1 MSNKLQKLVTQQKLQ
16 LTSANEKLA
25 ELTARCEQAEA
36 ALQDKEKKYHSIFNN
51 TVVGIFQTSAPGK
64 FLKVNQTLANIYGY
78 NSPEELIAQLT
89 DIAKNLYV
97 SPQRREEFLRIM
109 AKEGVVSQFESQVYR
124 RDGSII
130 WICEHTRA
138 ITDET
143 GEILYYEGFVED
155 ITKRKQ
161 TLVSLKNRDARFHS
175 LVDNLPGA
183 IYRCLWEQDW
193 TMIYISQEIA
203 SLSGYPSTDFINN
216 QVRSF
221 NSIIHPEDIAKVKAK
236 IESSIQTKKSF
247 ILEYR
252 LVRAD
257 GSICWVYEKGQGNW
271 EENTQKVY
279 LDGVIFDITAQK
291 QVEQELR
298 ASESA
303 IRTLYEITACQQAD
317 FEQTL
322 CKLLAFGCREFGLG
336 LGILAHVEAECYEI
350 VAAQLPNK
358 VNVQGTILNLKQT
371 YCQETIAAAKPISF
385 ACASNSAWRE
395 HPCYQAFKLE
405 AYMGVPVFVGEQIYG
420 TLSFSSVNP
429 RIKPFKAL
437 DRELLRLMAQWIGG
451 EIERLQAATELA
463 KARDEALAGTIA
475 KGEFLATMSHEIRTP
490 MNAVIGM
497 TDLLTDTELSLQQR
511 DFVETI
517 RNSGNTLLTIIND
530 ILDFSKIES
539 GKLELEQHPFELR
552 TCIEESLDLLAAK
565 AAQKQ
570 LELAYQIAPHTPQT
584 ILGDTTRLRQ
594 ILVNLL
600 SNAIKFTSTGEVIV
614 FVEAYKSDSQATEI
628 RFAVKDTGIGIP
640 QERKNC
646 LFEPFSQVDSS
657 TTREYG
663 GTGLGLAICRQLCEM
678 MGGKMWLESE
688 VGKGSTFF
696 FTIMAR
702 EVINYTSP
710 NLVTDYSQMAGK
722 HLLIVDDNVTNCK
735 ILSIQAQSWGMSSR
749 TASSGQK
756 ALELLQKGETFDL
769 AILDMQMPAM
779 DGLTL
784 ATKIHN
790 LPLKSHLPLVML
802 TSIGKSEIVAEA
814 EKVDFAACLNKPIKQ
829 SQLYNILA
837 KILGGQVTKI
847 SQPRPESITIDSELA
862 SKHPLNILLAEDNL
876 VNQKL
881 ALTILDKMGYRAN
894 VVINGI
900 EVIKALKKQS
910 YDLIFMD
917 VHMPEMDGLKATQII
932 CQEIEPSSRPYI
944 AAMTANA
951 MQGDRERCLA
961 AGMDNYLSKPIRLED
976 LVQVI
981 QQCPPLEVKQ
991 KDSDS
996 KTVKHNLPS
1005 AIDTNQLQDTF
1016 NALDNDTQECLDLV
1030 EVYLEET
1037 TKQLENIN
1045 QAVKR
1050 KEATVIENTAHLLK
1064 SSSATLGALKFSQL
1078 CQDLETMGCENS
1090 LTNSQEVNSQLQQE
1104 YERVKLALQNVLV
1117 KLKGRIDN

>member
-1 MSNKLQKLVTQQKLQ
+1 MSNKLQKLVAQQKLQ

-36 ALQDKEKKYHSIFNN
+36 ALQDKERKYSSIFNN
-51 TVVGIFQTSAPGK
+51 TVVGIFQTTRSGK
-64 FLKVNQTLANIYGY
+64 YLKVNQTLANIYGY
-78 NSPEELIAQLT
+78 DSPEELIAQLT
-89 DIAKNLYV
+89 DIAKCLYV
-97 SPQRREEFLRIM
+97 SPQRREEFLQIM
-109 AKEGVVSQFESQVYR
+109 AKEGMVSQFESQVYR

-138 ITDET
+138 IKNET
-143 GEILYYEGFVED
+143 GNIIYYEGFVED
-155 ITKRKQ
+155 ITTRKQ
-161 TLVSLKNRDARFHS
+161 ALVSLKNRDARFHS

-183 IYRCLWEQDW
+183 IYRCFWDQDW
-193 TMIYISQEIA
+193 TMVYISQEIA
-203 SLSGYPSTDFINN
+203 SLSGYPSSDFINN
-216 QVRSF
+216 HIRSF
-221 NSIIHPEDIAKVKAK
+221 DSIIHPEDIAQVKRK
-236 IESSIQTKKSF
+236 IESSIEAKKPF

-257 GSICWVYEKGQGNW
+257 GSICWVYEKGQANR

-279 LDGVIFDITAQK
+279 LDGVIFDITGQK

-298 ASESA
+298 ASEAA
-303 IRTLYEITACQQAD
+303 IRTLYDITACRQAD
-317 FEQTL
+317 FGQTL

-336 LGILAHVEAECYEI
+336 LGILSHVQGECYEI
-350 VAAQLPNK
+350 VAAQLPNQ
-358 VNVQGTILNLKQT
+358 VNIQGTVLNLKQT

-385 ACASNSAWRE
+385 NCASNSAWRE
-395 HPCYQAFKLE
+395 HSCYQAFKLE

-429 RIKPFKAL
+429 HIKPFKAL

-451 EIERLQAATELA
+451 EIERLQAAAELA
-463 KARDEALAGTIA
+463 QARDEALAGTIA

-497 TDLLTDTELSLQQR
+497 TDLLADTELSWQQR

-517 RNSGNTLLTIIND
+517 CNSGNTLLTIIND

-688 VGKGSTFF
+688 AGKGSTFF
-696 FTIMAR
+696 FTMMTR
-702 EVINYTSP
+702 EVINYNSP
-710 NLVTDYSQMAGK
+710 DLVADRSQMAGK
-722 HLLIVDDNVTNCK
+722 HLLIVDDNATNRK
-735 ILSIQAQSWGMSSR
+735 ILTMQAQSWGMSSR
-749 TASSGQK
+749 AASSGQK
-756 ALELLQKGETFDL
+756 ALELLQKGETFNL

-784 ATKIHN
+784 GRKIHN
-790 LPLKSHLPLVML
+790 LPLNYHLPLVML
-802 TSIGKSEIVAEA
+802 TSIGKPEIVAESQKA
-814 EKVDFAACLNKPIKQ
+814 NFAACLNKPIKQ

-847 SQPRPESITIDSELA
+847 SQPRPETITIDSELA
-862 SKHPLNILLAEDNL
+862 SQHPLNILLAEDNL

-881 ALTILDKMGYRAN
+881 ALTILEKMGYQAD
-894 VVINGI
+894 VVVNGI
-900 EVIKALKKQS
+900 EVIAALKKQS

-917 VHMPEMDGLKATQII
+917 VHMPEMDGLRATQII
-932 CQEIEPSSRPYI
+932 CQEIESNCRPYI
-944 AAMTANA
+944 VAMTANA

-976 LVQVI
+976 LVKVI
-981 QQCPPLEVKQ
+981 QECPPLEVQPKN
-991 KDSDS
+991 SDS
-996 KTVKHNLPS
+996 KVSAQKLSCAINLK
-1005 AIDTNQLQDTF
+1005 QLQDTF
-1016 NALDNDTQECLDLV
+1016 EALDCDTQECLELV
-1030 EVYLEET
+1030 ETYLEEAT
-1037 TKQLENIN
+1037 EQVEYIE
-1045 QAVKR
+1045 QAVKQQ
-1050 KEATVIENTAHLLK
+1050 EATALENAAHLLK
-1064 SSSATLGALKFSQL
+1064 SSSATLGALKLSQL
-1078 CQDLETMGCENS
+1078 CQDLEMMGRKNS
-1090 LTNSQEVNSQLQQE
+1090 LSHSQEVNSQLQQE
-1104 YERVKLALQNVLV
+1104 YKEVKLALQDVLV
-1117 KLKGRIDN
+1117 KLKEAN